1 MCLYNVIS
9 DAYLYGIIKANVMC
23 GILAVI
29 GKRLSE
35 EKIGGLSKRM
45 SHRGPDESDVHVTEE
60 GYVLREIVYFLKPE
74 NNLSRELQLPG

>member
-1 MCLYNVIS
+1 
-9 DAYLYGIIKANVMC
+9 MC

-60 GYVLREIVYFLKPE
+60 GYVKSRKIVYCR
-74 NNLSRELQLPG
+74 S